1 MATAK
6 VPPHSS
12 LSQSTTQSRIHLV
25 GRNELQS
32 TLNSQLR
39 ILPAIEPL
47 DPQDI
52 VRETLTVAGEC
63 GDVLAGI
70 DLRKDQLL
78 VELVASLVVVRL
90 RKAGSQ

>member
-1 MATAK
+1 M
-6 VPPHSS
+6 
-12 LSQSTTQSRIHLV
+12 QNQNRIHLV

-39 ILPAIEPL
+39 ILPAVTSL
-47 DPQDI
+47 DAQDI
-52 VRETLTVAGEC
+52 VRETLTVAHEC
-63 GDVLAGI
+63 GDALAGI
-70 DLRKDQLL
+70 DVCQDQLL